1 MTRLFIVVSTV
12 LSIVCVGPVLA
23 LSKSEEL
30 PEPQAPVVRDSDTT
44 AGPYG
49 LNNAQCERTFHDV
62 EANST
67 NIKFVGANQTN
78 LTQPEIT
85 SLILQYSTSSANFTE
100 KYFDGTFEF
109 SGTFNIS
116 GVLCRP
122 IEGAKEDGALQLLL
136 HGIGFDLSYWD
147 FEVCLLS

>member
-1 MTRLFIVVSTV
+1 MTRFFAVVSAF
-12 LSIVCVGPVLA
+12 LSVIFVASASA
-23 LSKSEEL
+23 LPSL
-30 PEPQAPVVRDSDTT
+30 RRQEPPALHARDSNST

-49 LNNAQCERTFHDV
+49 LDNAECERAFYAV
-62 EANST
+62 EVNST
-67 NIKFVGANQTN
+67 NTKFVGFDQTN

-85 SLILQYSTSSANFTE
+85 SLILEYSTSAANFTE
-100 KYFDGTFEF
+100 QYFNGTFEF

-116 GVLCRP
+116 GVLCTP
-122 IEGAKEDGALQLLL
+122 IKGVKENGALQLLL